1 MSTLEKKLTQLVIET
16 CQHPY
21 RSIGRQR
28 GLTSIVRLINR
39 SQKLWRDSS
48 PYYED
53 ALQLTWLYF
62 CRNLCEALTAKSAYD
77 SDRSN
82 VITWMNTYLKYR
94 LQDMY
99 IENQQQQIRSGLEER
114 EDSNNAVI
122 DQAIDRIDAPVQ
134 SSNLLEQVREWV
146 ELDKTKVLR
155 HTYVR
160 DRADVNA
167 QVLIL
172 KRLPP
177 ETNWQILSQEF
188 SLPIST
194 LSSFYQRKC
203 IPLLK
208 EFYEKNKVA

>member
-1 MSTLEKKLTQLVIET
+1 MIDLEQQLAELVIET
-16 CQHPY
+16 CQHPQGT
-21 RSIGRQR
+21 IARQH
-28 GLTSIVRLINR
+28 GLTSLIRLINR
-39 SQKLWRDSS
+39 SQKLWKDNS

-53 ALQLTWLYF
+53 ALQQTWLYF
-62 CRNLCEALTAKSAYD
+62 CRNLCEATTAKSAYD

-82 VITWMNTYLKYR
+82 VITWMNAYLKYR

-99 IENQQQQIRSGLEER
+99 IENHQQQLKSGLAER
-114 EDSNNAVI
+114 EDIDDAVI
-122 DQAIDRIDAPVQ
+122 NQVVDRIAAPVQ
-134 SSNLLEQVREWV
+134 SSDLLEQIQQWAK
-146 ELDKTKVLR
+146 LDRTKVLR
-155 HTYVR
+155 RTYIR

-208 EFYEKNKVA
+208 EFYEKSRVA

>member
-1 MSTLEKKLTQLVIET
+1 MIALEQQLKQLVLET
-16 CQHPY
+16 CQHPHK
-21 RSIGRQR
+21 STARQR
-28 GLTSIVRLINR
+28 GLTSLIRLINH
-39 SQKLWRDSS
+39 SQRLWKDSS

-53 ALQLTWLYF
+53 ALQLMWLYF

-77 SDRSN
+77 SERSN
-82 VITWMNTYLKYR
+82 VITWLNAYLKHR

-99 IENQQQQIRSGLEER
+99 IENLQQQKKSVLENRDIVETNHPI
-114 EDSNNAVI
+114 NNIVSPEQPS
-122 DQAIDRIDAPVQ
+122 D
-134 SSNLLEQVREWV
+134 LLERVRQWV
-146 ELDKTKVLR
+146 EIDKTKVLR
-155 HTYVR
+155 QTYIR

-177 ETNWQILSQEF
+177 ETNWQILAQEF

-208 EFYEKNKVA
+208 ELYEQQRFI

>member
-1 MSTLEKKLTQLVIET
+1 MTALEQQLQQLVIET

-21 RSIGRQR
+21 GSVLRQK
-28 GLTSIVRLINR
+28 GLTSLVRLINR
-39 SQKLWRDSS
+39 SQKLWKDSS
-48 PYYED
+48 TYYED

-62 CRNLCEALTAKSAYD
+62 CRNLCEAVTAKSAYD
-77 SDRSN
+77 SERSN
-82 VITWMNTYLKYR
+82 IVTWLNAYLKRR

-99 IENQQQQIRSGLEER
+99 IENQQQQMKFFSEEK
-114 EDSNNAVI
+114 EDSNGA
-122 DQAIDRIDAPVQ
+122 AIDTIERIVAPPQ
-134 SSNLLEQVREWV
+134 APNLLELVRQWAEA
-146 ELDKTKVLR
+146 DRTKNLR
-155 HTYVR
+155 RTYIR

-177 ETNWQILSQEF
+177 ETSWQVLSQEF
-188 SLPIST
+188 VLPVST

-208 EFYEKNKVA
+208 EFHEQQRVA

>member
-1 MSTLEKKLTQLVIET
+1 MIALEQQLKQLVTET
-16 CQHPY
+16 CQHPQG
-21 RSIGRQR
+21 SIARQR
-28 GLTSIVRLINR
+28 ALTSLIRLINR
-39 SQKLWRDSS
+39 SQKLWKDSS

-62 CRNLCEALTAKSAYD
+62 CRNLCEVTTAKSAYD

-82 VITWMNTYLKYR
+82 VITWINTYLKYR

-99 IENQQQQIRSGLEER
+99 IENHQQQIKSGLIER
-114 EDSNNAVI
+114 EDINDAGI
-122 DQAIDRIDAPVQ
+122 DQVIDRIAAPVQ
-134 SSNLLEQVREWV
+134 SSNLLAQVREWV

-155 HTYVR
+155 RTYIR

-177 ETNWQILSQEF
+177 ETNWQNLALEF

-208 EFYEKNKVA
+208 EFYEKNRAA

>member
-1 MSTLEKKLTQLVIET
+1 MIALEQQLKQLVTET
-16 CQHPY
+16 CQHPQGT
-21 RSIGRQR
+21 IARQR
-28 GLTSIVRLINR
+28 SLTSLIRLINR

-82 VITWMNTYLKYR
+82 VITWMNAYLKHR

-99 IENQQQQIRSGLEER
+99 IENHQQQLKSGLKER
-114 EDSNNAVI
+114 EDINNAGI
-122 DQAIDRIDAPVQ
+122 DRVIDRIAAPVQ

-155 HTYVR
+155 RTYVR
-160 DRADVNA
+160 DRSDVNA

-177 ETNWQILSQEF
+177 ESNWQILSQEF

-208 EFYEKNKVA
+208 ELYEQQRLA

>member
-1 MSTLEKKLTQLVIET
+1 MIDLEQQLAELVIET
-16 CQHPY
+16 CQHPQGT
-21 RSIGRQR
+21 IARQSE
-28 GLTSIVRLINR
+28 LTSLIRLINR
-39 SQKLWRDSS
+39 SQKLWKDNS

-62 CRNLCEALTAKSAYD
+62 CRNLCEATTAKSAYD

-82 VITWMNTYLKYR
+82 VITWMNAYLKYR

-99 IENQQQQIRSGLEER
+99 IENHQQQLKSGLAER
-114 EDSNNAVI
+114 EDIDDAVI
-122 DQAIDRIDAPVQ
+122 NQVVDRIAAPVQ
-134 SSNLLEQVREWV
+134 SSDLLEQIQQWAK
-146 ELDKTKVLR
+146 LDRTKVLR
-155 HTYVR
+155 RTYIR

-208 EFYEKNKVA
+208 EFYEKSRVA

>member
-1 MSTLEKKLTQLVIET
+1 MIDLEQQLAELVIET
-16 CQHPY
+16 CQHPQGT
-21 RSIGRQR
+21 IARQSE
-28 GLTSIVRLINR
+28 LTSLIRLINR
-39 SQKLWRDSS
+39 SQKLWKDNS

-53 ALQLTWLYF
+53 ALQQTWLYF
-62 CRNLCEALTAKSAYD
+62 CRNLCEATTAKSAYD

-82 VITWMNTYLKYR
+82 VITWMNAYLKYR

-99 IENQQQQIRSGLEER
+99 IENHQQQLKSGLAER
-114 EDSNNAVI
+114 KDIDDAVI
-122 DQAIDRIDAPVQ
+122 NQVVDRIAAPVQ
-134 SSNLLEQVREWV
+134 SSDLLEQIRQWAK
-146 ELDKTKVLR
+146 LDRTKVLR
-155 HTYVR
+155 RTYIR

-208 EFYEKNKVA
+208 EFYEKSRVA

>member
-1 MSTLEKKLTQLVIET
+1 MIALEQQLKQLVTET
-16 CQHPY
+16 CQHPHG
-21 RSIGRQR
+21 SVARQR
-28 GLTSIVRLINR
+28 ALTSLVRLINR
-39 SQKLWRDSS
+39 SQKLWKDSS

-62 CRNLCEALTAKSAYD
+62 CRNLCEATTAKSAYD

-82 VITWMNTYLKYR
+82 VITWMNAYLKYR

-99 IENQQQQIRSGLEER
+99 IENQQQQIKSGLEER

-122 DQAIDRIDAPVQ
+122 DQAIDRIAAPVQ

-146 ELDKTKVLR
+146 ELDKTKVLQR
-155 HTYVR
+155 TYVR

-177 ETNWQILSQEF
+177 ETNWQNLALEF

-208 EFYEKNKVA
+208 EFYEKNRVA

>member
-1 MSTLEKKLTQLVIET
+1 MMIPLDQQLKHLVTET
-16 CQHPY
+16 CRHPHG
-21 RSIGRQR
+21 SIERQK
-28 GLTSIVRLINR
+28 GLTSLVRLINR

-62 CRNLCEALTAKSAYD
+62 CRNLCEASTAKSAYD
-77 SDRSN
+77 TDKSN
-82 VITWMNTYLKYR
+82 VITWLNAYLKRR

-99 IENQQQQIRSGLEER
+99 IESQQQQQSLSIEK
-114 EDSNNAVI
+114 EDSNSVEI
-122 DQAIDRIDAPVQ
+122 GQAIDRVAAPPQ
-134 SSNLLEQVREWV
+134 PSNLLEQVRLWAEM
-146 ELDKTKVLR
+146 DQTKVLR
-155 HTYVR
+155 RTYIR
-160 DRADVNA
+160 DRPDVNA

-177 ETNWQILSQEF
+177 ETNWQLLSQEYT
-188 SLPIST
+188 LPIST

-208 EFYEKNKVA
+208 EFYEQQRVA

>member
-1 MSTLEKKLTQLVIET
+1 MIALEQKLKQLVTET
-16 CQHPY
+16 CQHPH
-21 RSIGRQR
+21 RSVARQR
-28 GLTSIVRLINR
+28 GLTSLIRLINQ
-39 SQKLWRDSS
+39 SQKLWKDPS

-62 CRNLCEALTAKSAYD
+62 CRNLCEAITAKSAYD
-77 SDRSN
+77 SERSN
-82 VITWMNTYLKYR
+82 VITWLNAYLKHR
-94 LQDMY
+94 LQDMK
-99 IENQQQQIRSGLEER
+99 IEIVEKEQKSVPQDSGTDEI
-114 EDSNNAVI
+114 NHTI
-122 DQAIDRIDAPVQ
+122 DCIVSPEY
-134 SSNLLEQVREWV
+134 SSDLLEQVRQWV
-146 ELDKTKVLR
+146 KIDKTKVLR
-155 HTYVR
+155 QTYIR

-177 ETNWQILSQEF
+177 ETNWQTLAQEF

-208 EFYEKNKVA
+208 ELYEQQRLA

>member
-1 MSTLEKKLTQLVIET
+1 MIDLEQQLAELVIET
-16 CQHPY
+16 CQHPQGT
-21 RSIGRQR
+21 IARQSE
-28 GLTSIVRLINR
+28 LTSLIRLINR
-39 SQKLWRDSS
+39 SQKLWKDNS

-53 ALQLTWLYF
+53 ALQQTWLYF
-62 CRNLCEALTAKSAYD
+62 CRNLCEATTAKSAYD

-82 VITWMNTYLKYR
+82 VITWMNAYLKYR

-99 IENQQQQIRSGLEER
+99 IENHQQQLKSGLAER
-114 EDSNNAVI
+114 EDIDDAVI
-122 DQAIDRIDAPVQ
+122 NQVVDRIAAPVQ
-134 SSNLLEQVREWV
+134 SSDLLEQIQQWAK
-146 ELDKTKVLR
+146 LDRTKVLR
-155 HTYVR
+155 RTYIR

-208 EFYEKNKVA
+208 EFYEKSRVS

>member
-1 MSTLEKKLTQLVIET
+1 MIDLEQQLAELVIET
-16 CQHPY
+16 CQHPQGT
-21 RSIGRQR
+21 IARQSE
-28 GLTSIVRLINR
+28 LTSLIRLINR
-39 SQKLWRDSS
+39 SQKLWKDNS

-62 CRNLCEALTAKSAYD
+62 CRNLCEATTAKSAYD

-82 VITWMNTYLKYR
+82 VITWMNAYLKYR

-99 IENQQQQIRSGLEER
+99 IENHQQQLKSGLAER
-114 EDSNNAVI
+114 KDIDDAVI
-122 DQAIDRIDAPVQ
+122 NQVVDRIAAPVQ
-134 SSNLLEQVREWV
+134 SSDLLEQIQQWAK
-146 ELDKTKVLR
+146 LDRTKVLR
-155 HTYVR
+155 RTYIR

-208 EFYEKNKVA
+208 EFYEKSRVA

>member
-1 MSTLEKKLTQLVIET
+1 
-16 CQHPY
+16 
-21 RSIGRQR
+21 
-28 GLTSIVRLINR
+28 
-39 SQKLWRDSS
+39 
-48 PYYED
+48 
-53 ALQLTWLYF
+53 
-62 CRNLCEALTAKSAYD
+62 
-77 SDRSN
+77 
-82 VITWMNTYLKYR
+82 MNAYLKYR

-99 IENQQQQIRSGLEER
+99 IENHQQQLKSGLAER
-114 EDSNNAVI
+114 EDI
-122 DQAIDRIDAPVQ
+122 DDAGINQVIDRIAAPVQ
-134 SSNLLEQVREWV
+134 SSDLLEQIRQWAK
-146 ELDKTKVLR
+146 LDRTKILR
-155 HTYVR
+155 RTYIR

-208 EFYEKNKVA
+208 EFYEKSRVA

>member
-1 MSTLEKKLTQLVIET
+1 MIDLEQQLAELVIET
-16 CQHPY
+16 CQHPQGT
-21 RSIGRQR
+21 IARQH
-28 GLTSIVRLINR
+28 GLTSLIRLINR
-39 SQKLWRDSS
+39 SQKLWKDNS

-62 CRNLCEALTAKSAYD
+62 CRNLCEATTAKSAYD

-82 VITWMNTYLKYR
+82 VITWMNAYLKYR

-99 IENQQQQIRSGLEER
+99 IENHQQQLKSGLAER
-114 EDSNNAVI
+114 EDIDDAVI
-122 DQAIDRIDAPVQ
+122 NQVVDRIAAPVQ
-134 SSNLLEQVREWV
+134 SSDLLEQIQQWAK
-146 ELDKTKVLR
+146 LDRTKVLR
-155 HTYVR
+155 RTYIR

-208 EFYEKNKVA
+208 EFYEKSRVA

>member
-1 MSTLEKKLTQLVIET
+1 MIDLEQQLAELVIET
-16 CQHPY
+16 CQHPQGT
-21 RSIGRQR
+21 IARQSE
-28 GLTSIVRLINR
+28 LTSLIRLINR
-39 SQKLWRDSS
+39 SQKLWKDNS

-53 ALQLTWLYF
+53 ALQQTWLYF
-62 CRNLCEALTAKSAYD
+62 CRNLCEATTAKSAYD

-82 VITWMNTYLKYR
+82 VITWMNAYLKYR

-99 IENQQQQIRSGLEER
+99 IENHQQQLKSGLAER
-114 EDSNNAVI
+114 EDIDDAVI
-122 DQAIDRIDAPVQ
+122 NQVVDRIAAPVQ
-134 SSNLLEQVREWV
+134 SSDLLEQIQQWAK
-146 ELDKTKVLR
+146 LDRTKVLR
-155 HTYVR
+155 RTYIR

-208 EFYEKNKVA
+208 EFYEKSRVA